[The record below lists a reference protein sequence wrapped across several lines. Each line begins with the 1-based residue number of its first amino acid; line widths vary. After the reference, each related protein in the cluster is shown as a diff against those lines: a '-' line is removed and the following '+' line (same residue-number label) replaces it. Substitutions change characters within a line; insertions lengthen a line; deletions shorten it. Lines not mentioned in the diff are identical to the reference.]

1 MNEKCPVPQCQ
12 RPLTEYNNLKNSFSF
27 VWTIKDSSSFSK
39 TLLVSSMILLCVS
52 TLIVMSSYGWEKHWL
67 ASSLQVV
74 LMSILLL
81 TFWIARLYSA
91 WRYIYTRLMNATVT
105 YEESGWYDG
114 QTWVKPNQI
123 LIQDQLVGTYE
134 VLPIV
139 NRLWLVLILCCCTS
153 LVTIFIDIQIT

>member
-1 MNEKCPVPQCQ
+1 MNEKCPVPQYQ

-27 VWTIKDSSSFSK
+27 VWTIKDSGSFFK
-39 TLLVSSMILLCVS
+39 TLLVSLIILLCLS
-52 TLIVMSSYGWEKHWL
+52 TLIMMSSYGWEKHWL

-74 LMSILLL
+74 LMSILFL
-81 TFWIARLYSA
+81 TLWIARLYSA
-91 WRYIYTRLMNATVT
+91 WRYIYIRLMNATVT

-123 LIQDQLVGTYE
+123 LIQDRLVGTYE

-139 NRLWLVLILCCCTS
+139 NRLSLVLIMCCCS
-153 LVTIFIDIQIT
+153 ILVTIFIDLQIT

>member
-1 MNEKCPVPQCQ
+1 MNEKCPVPQSQ

-27 VWTIKDSSSFSK
+27 VWTIKDSGSFLK
-39 TLLVSSMILLCVS
+39 TLLISLIMILCFS
-52 TLIVMSSYGWEKHWL
+52 TVITMSSYGWEKHWL

-74 LMSILLL
+74 LMSMLILTL
-81 TFWIARLYSA
+81 WIARLYSA
-91 WRYIYTRLMNATVT
+91 WRYIYTRLMNATIT

-123 LIQDQLVGTYE
+123 LIQDRLVGTYE

-139 NRLWLVLILCCCTS
+139 NRLLLVLILYCWII
-153 LVTIFIDIQIT
+153 LVTIFIHTQIT

>member
-1 MNEKCPVPQCQ
+1 MNEKCPVPQYQ

-27 VWTIKDSSSFSK
+27 VWTIKDSSSFFK
-39 TLLVSSMILLCVS
+39 TLFVSLIILLCVS
-52 TLIVMSSYGWEKHWL
+52 TLIMMSSYGWEKQWL
-67 ASSLQVV
+67 ASSLQVL
-74 LMSILLL
+74 LMSLLLL
-81 TFWIARLYSA
+81 TFWITRLYFA

-139 NRLWLVLILCCCTS
+139 NRLWLVLILCCCTI